1 MKLKES
7 FFYTIREDIK
17 DEESTSGKLLVRSGM
32 IKKTSNGIYMYM
44 PFGLKV
50 MENIKEIVRKHMN
63 GAGAS
68 ELLMPNLL
76 PEEIYIASGRRGIFG
91 SNMFTLKDRYN
102 RAYSLGPT
110 HEELFVEA
118 AKMKVRS
125 YKDMPF
131 TIYQI
136 GNKYRDETRPRF
148 GLIRVREF
156 AMKDAYS
163 FDTDLKGLDI
173 SYQKMLDAYQ
183 HIFDEIG
190 LVYKFVKADTG
201 AMGGILSEEFQ
212 AVTDIGEDTLV
223 LCQNCGYASNIEVSE
238 CIDNQMETREALL
251 PKELV
256 ETKDC
261 KTVEQLISF
270 FNVTPDKIVK
280 TLIYQGGEH
289 FYACMV
295 AGDREINEVK
305 LSKLLDV
312 PEVILASSD
321 DVKKVTGVEIGFVGP
336 IGLNI
341 PIIIDRDLL
350 HLHNYVVGANQL
362 HYHYM
367 NVNLSDF
374 HYDMVADIKNVK
386 EGDACPNCSN
396 SLIFKKGIE
405 VGNIFKLGS
414 KYSDSLGL
422 TYLDANNELHPVMMG
437 CYGIGLGRILAAV
450 IEQNHDENGI
460 IWPMSIAPYQV
471 AIVLINDK
479 DQKQIEVANMLYD
492 QFISAGI
499 DVLLDDREERPGVK
513 FKDMDLIGIPI
524 RITVGK
530 KATENIVEWKQRR
543 DVESS
548 DLMVEE
554 VILKVQ
560 NCIQKNRNL

>member
-1 MKLKES
+1 MRLKES

-17 DEESTSGKLLVRSGM
+17 DEESASGKLLVRSGM

-44 PFGLKV
+44 PLGLKV
-50 MENIKEIVRKHMN
+50 IENIKEIVRKHMN
-63 GAGAS
+63 RAGAS

-102 RAYSLGPT
+102 RSYSLGPT

-163 FDTDLKGLDI
+163 FDADLKGLDI
-173 SYQKMLDAYQ
+173 SYQKMLDAYR

-190 LVYKFVKADTG
+190 LIYKFVKADTG

-238 CIDNQMETREALL
+238 CIENQMETREALL

-270 FNVTPDKIVK
+270 FEVTPNKIIK
-280 TLIYQGGEH
+280 TLIYQGGEK

-312 PEVILASSD
+312 PEVVLASSE
-321 DVKKVTGVEIGFVGP
+321 DVKRVTGVEIGFVGP

-341 PIIIDRDLL
+341 PIIIDHDLL

-362 HYHYM
+362 NYHYM

-386 EGDACPNCSN
+386 EGDACPNCGS

-422 TYLDANNELHPVMMG
+422 KYLDANNELHSVMMG
-437 CYGIGLGRILAAV
+437 CYGIGLGRILASV

-460 IWPMSIAPYQV
+460 IWPTSIAPYQV
-471 AIVLINDK
+471 AIVIINDK
-479 DQKQIEVANMLYD
+479 DEKQMEVANTLYD
-492 QFISAGI
+492 QLIRAGI

-524 RITVGK
+524 RITIGK
-530 KATENIVEWKQRR
+530 KAVDNIVEWKQRK

-548 DLMVEE
+548 DLMIEE
-554 VILKVQ
+554 VVLKVQ
-560 NCIQKNRNL
+560 SYIQQSSNL